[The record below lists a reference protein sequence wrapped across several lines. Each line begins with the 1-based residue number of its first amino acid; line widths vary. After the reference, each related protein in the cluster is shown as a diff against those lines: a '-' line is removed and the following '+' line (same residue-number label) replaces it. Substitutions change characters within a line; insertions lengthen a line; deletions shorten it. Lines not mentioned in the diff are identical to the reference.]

1 MAWLKIARVKAH
13 LKCSILNAT
22 FWCVFSFFLFFFSP
36 RGIEIR
42 SDMHYGSL
50 EEFEKLTLTQQYIM
64 LRNRGQYLANMIP
77 KLLIPNK
84 S

>member
-1 MAWLKIARVKAH
+1 
-13 LKCSILNAT
+13 
-22 FWCVFSFFLFFFSP
+22 
-36 RGIEIR
+36 
-42 SDMHYGSL
+42 MHYGSL